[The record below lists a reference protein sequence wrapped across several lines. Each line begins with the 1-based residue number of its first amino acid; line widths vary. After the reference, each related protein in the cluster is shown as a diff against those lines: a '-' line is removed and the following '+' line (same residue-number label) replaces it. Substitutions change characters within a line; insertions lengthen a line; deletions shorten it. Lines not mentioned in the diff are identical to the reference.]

1 MTTRFAPRAGG
12 VLFRCA
18 FPVAIA
24 VLCLLPA
31 TAAPV
36 RAELDVG
43 DKAAEGTS
51 AQPAEASSADW
62 ATKRKAVA
70 ERRQRLQQVLD
81 ELAARQPPVSPA
93 QGLTTQWELLKY
105 LELVYAQQQ
114 VAAES
119 AKELAAKRARQNDE
133 LQMLRTGGPAETP
146 PYSFLLSDSLHEEL
160 AEEQARRGGAAAEL
174 DMAKR
179 FLDSVRRT
187 HEEAERQRRAAR
199 EAYEAAKD
207 TQTGEALKVRLEAA
221 ELYSQVIAEVQRL
234 KAAEIENQKQKLAIN
249 GLRVTCLNEKLAAI
263 AKQVRFSAAD
273 LAACLAELKQQE
285 EEIKQQLDQTQTNLQ
300 QAEQQWW
307 ATKQRLDG
315 SVGDR
320 QALQDQL
327 DAWQLAQDVYK
338 KELSLLNER
347 LQDGVLVESVW
358 NDRYRIV
365 NRTAPQADLPKWRQH
380 FQETIERFDAN
391 RAALHLRLE
400 EARLDLAAQE
410 KRLRRAREANAAAAP
425 GIEQQVQHVQRLNQI
440 LGEQVTRIDATQRLL
455 KKTLAELDEQLAPHS
470 GRDWLAGLWQ
480 PLTTCW
486 QYELTSIDDQP
497 ITVGKVIVGFV
508 LLLIGYLLSRRV
520 SRWLGTRVL
529 PRFGMNDGVSSA
541 LQTIAFY
548 LLLATFGFFTLELLH
563 IPVTVFTFL
572 GGAIAIG
579 VGFGT
584 QNVLNNFISGLIL
597 LAERPIRVGDLV
609 EIDGLQGNIEQI
621 GARSTRVKTGA
632 NVEIIVPNSKFLEN
646 NVTNW
651 TLSDTRVRT
660 SVCVGVAYGSP
671 TREVAR
677 LLRQAVDANPH
688 VLRHPEPIVLFQSFG
703 DNTLN
708 FEVYFWICVRK
719 TNRLN
724 MESDIRFAIDDVLRA
739 ANITIAFPQ
748 RDIHLDTTRP
758 LDIRLHGADPALTG
772 TPPRVQRAA

>member
-18 FPVAIA
+18 ALGAIA

-36 RAELDVG
+36 RAEAAEA
-43 DKAAEGTS
+43 DKAPGETASQGGQT
-51 AQPAEASSADW
+51 PAADW
-62 ATKRKAVA
+62 SAKRKTAA

-81 ELAARQPPVSPA
+81 ELAARQPPVSPP
-93 QGLTTQWELLKY
+93 QGLVTQLELLKY

-119 AKELAAKRARQNDE
+119 AKELEAKRARQNDE
-133 LQMLRTGGPAETP
+133 LQMLRAGGPAERP
-146 PYSFLLSDSLHEEL
+146 PYSFLLLDSLHEEL
-160 AEEQARRGGAAAEL
+160 AREDARRGGAEAEL
-174 DMAKR
+174 ETAKR

-187 HEEAERQRRAAR
+187 HEEAERQRRAAK
-199 EAYEAAKD
+199 EAYEAAND
-207 TQTGEALKVRLEAA
+207 TQTSEALQVRLEAA
-221 ELYSQVIAEVQRL
+221 ELYSQVIEEVQRL
-234 KAAEIENQKQKLAIN
+234 KTAEIENQKQKLAIN
-249 GLRVTCLNEKLAAI
+249 DLRVSSLNEKVAAV
-263 AKQVRFSAAD
+263 AKQVRFSAED

-285 EEIKQQLDQTQTNLQ
+285 GEIRQDLERVQASLQ
-300 QAEQQWW
+300 QAEQKWW
-307 ATKQRLDG
+307 ETKQQFERG
-315 SVGDR
+315 AGDR
-320 QALQDQL
+320 QALQEQL
-327 DAWQLAQDVYK
+327 DAWQLAQDVCK

-347 LQDGVLVESVW
+347 LQDGVLVESIW

-365 NRTAPQADLPKWRQH
+365 NRTAPPADLPKWRQH
-380 FQETIERFDAN
+380 FRESIDRFDSS
-391 RAALHLRLE
+391 RASLHLRLE

-410 KRLRRAREANAAAAP
+410 KRLRRAREEDAATVP
-425 GIEQQVQHVQRLNQI
+425 WIERQVQDVRRLNQV
-440 LGEQVTRIDATQRLL
+440 LGEQVTRIDAVQRLL
-455 KKTLAELDEQLAPHS
+455 KKTLAEVDEQLAPHS
-470 GRDWLAGLWQ
+470 GQDWLASTWQ
-480 PLTTCW
+480 PLTRCW

-497 ITVGKVIVGFV
+497 ITVGKVVVGIV
-508 LLLIGYLLSRRV
+508 LLLIGYILSRRA
-520 SRWLGTRVL
+520 SRLLGGRL
-529 PRFGMNDGVSSA
+529 LARFGMKEGVASA
-541 LQTIAFY
+541 LQTIVFY

-579 VGFGT
+579 VGFGS

-597 LAERPIRVGDLV
+597 LAERPIRVGDMV
-609 EIDGLQGNIEQI
+609 ELDGLQATVEQI
-621 GARSTRVKTGA
+621 GARSTRVKTEA

-660 SVCVGVAYGSP
+660 SVSVGVAYGSP

-677 LLRQAVDANPH
+677 LLRQAVDVNPR
-688 VLRHPEPIVLFQSFG
+688 VLRQPEPMVLFQSFG

-708 FEVYFWICVRK
+708 FEVYFWICVRS
-719 TNRLN
+719 TSRRN
-724 MESDIRFAIDDVLRA
+724 MESDIRFAIDEVLRA

-758 LDIRLHGADPALTG
+758 LEIRVHGADQTLAGAPS
-772 TPPRVQRAA
+772 RVQRAA